1 MTVLLWH
8 RNVAQT
14 WGKEIFIGK
23 PIGKWGKI
31 SFTIQAK
38 LREMLTKYYSGDQIE
53 KEKWAGHVAHTEE
66 KKINTGFWLRILNEK
81 DSSEDYGLDGG

>member
-1 MTVLLWH
+1 
-8 RNVAQT
+8 
-14 WGKEIFIGK
+14 
-23 PIGKWGKI
+23 
-31 SFTIQAK
+31 
-38 LREMLTKYYSGDQIE
+38 MLTKYYSGDQIE